1 MEFGIWNLEFGIWN
15 LEFGIWNLEFGISI
29 LNTHISLLFMT
40 KPFQFKE
47 FSIEQDRCA
56 MKIGTDGVL
65 LGAWTS
71 VADSARSILDI
82 GAGTGILAL
91 MLAQRCDAEQIDAL
105 EIDEDAYEQCVENFE
120 NSPWA
125 DRLFCYHA
133 ALEEFAE
140 EMEDEKYDLIISN
153 PPFHSSGSSEER
165 SSREVARFQDA
176 LPFEELVWGVARLL
190 SENGNFSLII
200 PKEEEENFIRLAS
213 EQKLFPNKITDVK
226 GTSSSKVKRSL
237 ISFSFHRSEIEKY
250 ELILEESRH
259 LYTPEYQKMVA
270 PFYLK
275 L

>member
-1 MEFGIWNLEFGIWN
+1 M
-15 LEFGIWNLEFGISI
+15 S
-29 LNTHISLLFMT
+29 
-40 KPFQFKE
+40 KPFKFKE

-71 VADSARSILDI
+71 VQDAYSILDI

-91 MLAQRCDAEQIDAL
+91 MLAQRSDAEQIEAL
-105 EIDEDAYEQCVENFE
+105 EIDEDAYEQCVDNFE

-133 ALEEFAE
+133 ALDEFVE

-153 PPFHSSGSSEER
+153 PPFYTEDYKSGDTAR
-165 SSREVARFQDA
+165 NMARFAEA
-176 LPFEELVWGVARLL
+176 LPFEELIKFASELL
-190 SENGNFSLII
+190 SDEGSFAVII
-200 PKEEEENFIRLAS
+200 PYSEEKYFLQLS
-213 EQKLFPNKITDVK
+213 EKVNLFPNRITRVR
-226 GTSSSKVKRSL
+226 GTENTSLKRSL
-237 ISFSFHRSEIEKY
+237 LQLSFTEKPFSSN
-250 ELILEESRH
+250 ELILEVSRH
-259 LYTPEYQKMVA
+259 EYTQDYQKMVA

>member
-1 MEFGIWNLEFGIWN
+1 M
-15 LEFGIWNLEFGISI
+15 S
-29 LNTHISLLFMT
+29 

-71 VADSARSILDI
+71 VQDAYSILDI

-91 MLAQRCDAEQIDAL
+91 MLAQRSDAEQIDAL
-105 EIDEDAYEQCVENFE
+105 EIDEDAYEQCVDNFE
-120 NSPWA
+120 NSSWA

-133 ALEEFAE
+133 ALDEFTE

-153 PPFHSSGSSEER
+153 PPFYTEDYKSGDAAR
-165 SSREVARFQDA
+165 NMARFA
-176 LPFEELVWGVARLL
+176 ESLPFEELIKFVSELL
-190 SENGNFSLII
+190 SDEGSFAVII
-200 PKEEEENFIRLAS
+200 PYSEEKYFLKLS
-213 EQKLFPNKITDVK
+213 EKVNLFPNRITRVR
-226 GTSSSKVKRSL
+226 GTKNTPLKRSL
-237 ISFSFHRSEIEKY
+237 LQLSFSEKPFSSN
-250 ELILEESRH
+250 ELILEVSRH
-259 LYTPEYQKMVA
+259 KYTQDYQKMVA

>member
-1 MEFGIWNLEFGIWN
+1 LEIQEIFGIWNLESQFSN
-15 LEFGIWNLEFGISI
+15 LTTITMS
-29 LNTHISLLFMT
+29 

-71 VADSARSILDI
+71 IQNPYSILDI

-91 MLAQRCDAEQIDAL
+91 MLAQRSDAEQIDAL

-133 ALEEFAE
+133 AFDEFVE

-153 PPFHSSGSSEER
+153 PPFHSSGSSEDR

-176 LPFEELVWGVARLL
+176 LPFEELVCGVAKLL
-190 SENGNFSLII
+190 SENGTFSLII

-213 EQKLFPNKITDVK
+213 EQKLYPIKITEVK
-226 GTSSSKVKRSL
+226 GTASSKVKRSL
-237 ISFSFHRSEIEKY
+237 ISFSFHKSETQKS

-259 LYTPEYQKMVA
+259 QYTRDYQKMVS

>member
-1 MEFGIWNLEFGIWN
+1 M
-15 LEFGIWNLEFGISI
+15 S
-29 LNTHISLLFMT
+29 

-71 VADSARSILDI
+71 VQDAYSILDI

-91 MLAQRCDAEQIDAL
+91 MLAQRSDAEQIDAL
-105 EIDEDAYEQCVENFE
+105 EIDEDAYEQCVDNFE
-120 NSPWA
+120 NSSWA

-133 ALEEFAE
+133 ALDEFTE

-153 PPFHSSGSSEER
+153 PPFYTEDYKSGDAAR
-165 SSREVARFQDA
+165 NMARFA
-176 LPFEELVWGVARLL
+176 ESLPFEELIKFVSELL
-190 SENGNFSLII
+190 SDEGSFAVII
-200 PKEEEENFIRLAS
+200 PYSEEKYFLKLS
-213 EQKLFPNKITDVK
+213 EKVNLFPNRITRVR
-226 GTSSSKVKRSL
+226 GTENTPLKRSL
-237 ISFSFHRSEIEKY
+237 LQLSFSEKPFSSN
-250 ELILEESRH
+250 ELILEVSRH
-259 LYTPEYQKMVA
+259 KYTQDYQKMVA

>member
-1 MEFGIWNLEFGIWN
+1 MI
-15 LEFGIWNLEFGISI
+15 
-29 LNTHISLLFMT
+29 

-71 VADSARSILDI
+71 IQDPSAILDI

-91 MLAQRCDAEQIDAL
+91 MLAQRSDAMQIDAL

-120 NSPWA
+120 NSAWA

-133 ALEEFAE
+133 ALDEFAE

-153 PPFHSSGSSEER
+153 PPFHTEDYKSGDNAR
-165 SSREVARFQDA
+165 NMARFADS
-176 LPFEELVWGVARLL
+176 LPFEELIKFASELL
-190 SENGNFSLII
+190 SDKGSFAVII
-200 PKEEEENFIRLAS
+200 PYSEENYFLKLS
-213 EQKLFPNKITDVK
+213 EKVNLFPNRITRVR
-226 GTSSSKVKRSL
+226 GTVNTAVKRSL
-237 ISFSFHRSEIEKY
+237 LQLSFTDKPFSSN

-259 LYTPEYQKMVA
+259 QYTQNYQKMVA

>member
-1 MEFGIWNLEFGIWN
+1 M
-15 LEFGIWNLEFGISI
+15 S
-29 LNTHISLLFMT
+29 

-47 FSIEQDRCA
+47 FSIDQDRCA

-71 VADSARSILDI
+71 VQDPYSILDI

-91 MLAQRCDAEQIDAL
+91 MLAQRSDAEQIDAL

-120 NSPWA
+120 NSSWA

-133 ALEEFAE
+133 DLDEFTE
-140 EMEDEKYDLIISN
+140 EMIDEKYDLIISN
-153 PPFHSSGSSEER
+153 PPFYTEDYQSGDTAR
-165 SSREVARFQDA
+165 NMARFAEA
-176 LPFEELVWGVARLL
+176 LPFEDLIKFASELL
-190 SENGNFSLII
+190 SDDGSFAVII
-200 PKEEEENFIRLAS
+200 PYSEEEYFLKLS
-213 EQKLFPNKITDVK
+213 EKVNLFPNRITRVR
-226 GTSSSKVKRSL
+226 GTEKTPVKRSL
-237 ISFSFHRSEIEKY
+237 LQLSFTERSFSPD

-259 LYTPEYQKMVA
+259 QYTQDYQKMVA